1 MAQPIKISR
10 ATAARASA
18 SASAS
23 TSSIA
28 INPLEVAEEL
38 QREYKHG
45 SVLICILLCLTI
57 IGIIFIPVILILRK
71 RMLANHI
78 SQLMTWHYAQQCALR
93 LASVERLLANISEQ

>member
-18 SASAS
+18 SVA

-45 SVLICILLCLTI
+45 SVLICMLLCLTI
-57 IGIIFIPVILILRK
+57 IGIVFVPVILMLRK

-78 SQLMTWHYAQQCALR
+78 SQLMTWYYAQQCALR
-93 LASVERLLANISEQ
+93 LASVERLLANISER